1 MERKKDEDSL
11 ISAVYTD
18 SGNNLQNDYNPAAF
32 QGVDEDEE
40 EFRRELQAERARVMR
55 EFGIIVPTN
64 IELKQDDVISIAD
77 ESLGGDSLFAES
89 YNGIPQQLDKSAS
102 NHKTSSTPETYD
114 NVYGE
119 NDDESNSFRPN
130 ALFGSPKEEDA
141 KAPAGTYRE
150 RLTPGRLGIL
160 ILILSII
167 LVTAVAVA
175 VGSFLAQDD
184 EIPSQSG
191 AEFPDLGTVITS
203 PPTSSPT
210 KSIEWTEGN
219 CTDHPYRNFNINEE
233 VGEQN
238 CVFLQTNLTHRDRM
252 CLPENDGYR
261 WCPATCGVCEK
272 GAVPSDFPSDIPS
285 VAPSTERVEEKPVAS
300 PTRQPAPDP
309 TRRPVLERPVADPT
323 RRPVADPTRGPVAE
337 RPVADPTRRPVAER
351 PVADPTRRPV
361 VERPVPNPT
370 RRPVT
375 PPAPRPVADPTRRPV
390 VERPVPAP
398 TPRPIAPVPRPT
410 PRPVPDPTRRPV
422 VERPVADPTP
432 RPVPP
437 PTPRPV
443 AAPVPDPPPVPVP
456 VATSA
461 PVPSPTESTPPPV
474 DDDDDDDDGD
484 DDDNTDDGGGEEPPP
499 FLCRVCI
506 LNICE
511 LLPC

>member
-1 MERKKDEDSL
+1 MERNKDEDSL
-11 ISAVYTD
+11 ISAVYTE
-18 SGNNLQNDYNPAAF
+18 SGNNLQNNNHAAF
-32 QGVDEDEE
+32 QGVEEDEE
-40 EFRRELQAERARVMR
+40 AFRRELETERARVMK

-64 IELKQDDVISIAD
+64 IELKQDDVMSIAD
-77 ESLGGDSLFAES
+77 ESLGGDSIFAES
-89 YNGIPQQLDKSAS
+89 YNGILQQLDKSAS

-130 ALFGSPKEEDA
+130 ALFGSPKEEEDA

-150 RLTPGRLGIL
+150 RLTPGRLGIA
-160 ILILSII
+160 ILVLSII

-184 EIPSQSG
+184 ELPLQSG
-191 AEFPDLGTVITS
+191 AEFPDLGTIITS
-203 PPTSSPT
+203 PPTASPT
-210 KSIEWTEGN
+210 KSFEWTEGN
-219 CTDHPYRNFNINEE
+219 CTDHPYKRFNINEE
-233 VGEQN
+233 VGDQN
-238 CVFLQTNLTHRDRM
+238 CVFLQGNSTHRDRM

-261 WCPATCGVCEK
+261 WCPATCGVCEQ
-272 GAVPSDFPSDIPS
+272 VTPSSDYPSDIPS
-285 VAPSTERVEEKPVAS
+285 MAPSERVEERPVAT
-300 PTRQPAPDP
+300 PTRHPAADP

-323 RRPVADPTRGPVAE
+323 QRPVADPTQRPVVERPVAENPTRRPVAEMPVPNPTRRPVATVPPPTRRPVAE

-351 PVADPTRRPV
+351 PVSPPT
-361 VERPVPNPT
+361 
-370 RRPVT
+370 
-375 PPAPRPVADPTRRPV
+375 PRPVA
-390 VERPVPAP
+390 ERPV
-398 TPRPIAPVPRPT
+398 TRPT

-422 VERPVADPTP
+422 VESPVADPTP

-443 AAPVPDPPPVPVP
+443 AAPVPSPVVDPAPVPVP
-456 VATSA
+456 VLTNV
-461 PVPSPTESTPPPV
+461 PVASPPTEATPPPV
-474 DDDDDDDDGD
+474 DDDDGNVD
-484 DDDNTDDGGGEEPPP
+484 DDDNDDDGGGEDPPP

>member
-18 SGNNLQNDYNPAAF
+18 SGNNLQNDTTPAVF

-55 EFGIIVPTN
+55 EFGIIVPAN

-77 ESLGGDSLFAES
+77 ESLGGDSIFAES
-89 YNGIPQQLDKSAS
+89 YNGIQQQLDKSAS
-102 NHKTSSTPETYD
+102 NHKTSSTPETYE

-130 ALFGSPKEEDA
+130 ALFGSPEEEEDA

-150 RLTPGRLGIL
+150 RLTPGRLGIV

-175 VGSFLAQDD
+175 VGSFLAQED
-184 EIPSQSG
+184 EMPSQSG
-191 AEFPDLGTVITS
+191 AEFPDLGTIITS
-203 PPTSSPT
+203 PPTASPT
-210 KSIEWTEGN
+210 KSIEWTDGN
-219 CTDHPYRNFNINEE
+219 CTDHPYKIFNINEE

-238 CVFLQTNLTHRDRM
+238 CIFLQSNLTHRDRM

-261 WCPATCGVCEK
+261 WCPATCGVCEEVTSSSDSPSD
-272 GAVPSDFPSDIPS
+272 VPST
-285 VAPSTERVEEKPVAS
+285 APSERLEETPAAL
-300 PTRQPAPDP
+300 PTRQ
-309 TRRPVLERPVADPT
+309 PVLERPVADPT
-323 RRPVADPTRGPVAE
+323 RRPVADPTRRPVAE
-337 RPVADPTRRPVAER
+337 IPVADPTRRPVMER

-370 RRPVT
+370 QQPVAPVT
-375 PPAPRPVADPTRRPV
+375 PPTPRPRPATDPTRRPV

-398 TPRPIAPVPRPT
+398 TPRPVAPVPRPT

-422 VERPVADPTP
+422 VEKPVADPTP

-443 AAPVPDPPPVPVP
+443 AAPVPVVNPPPVPVP

-461 PVPSPTESTPPPV
+461 PVPSPTEATPPPV
-474 DDDDDDDDGD
+474 DDGDDDDDDDD
-484 DDDNTDDGGGEEPPP
+484 NDDGGGEEPPP